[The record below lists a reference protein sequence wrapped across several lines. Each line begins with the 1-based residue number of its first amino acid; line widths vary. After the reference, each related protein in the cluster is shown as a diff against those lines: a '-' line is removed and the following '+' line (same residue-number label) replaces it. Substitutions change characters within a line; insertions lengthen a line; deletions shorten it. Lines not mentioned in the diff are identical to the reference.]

1 MTEQVIIS
9 DAVSG
14 LYQVNTGSANCCCTS
29 PPYFRLRDYGTP
41 LIAWPKVEYSPMA
54 GLPPITVDEWVG
66 ELGQERSISDYIGHL
81 VFIFRQVFRVLRDDG
96 VLWLNLGD
104 SYSGNGAA
112 YGDKKST
119 LQGATQGGR
128 GGRSRAKKGGLPDK
142 NLYGAPWRAAFALQ
156 ADGWILR
163 QDVIWHKTNA
173 MPGSQRDRCTS
184 SHEHLFM
191 MTKSPR
197 YFFDQSAILE
207 PLKESTL
214 SDTRLFTDTIS
225 DDRRGL
231 AYPGAPQQGSGM
243 MKPTGIRFGG
253 SKYGDSDEHPTKSGN
268 EYVSTGLA
276 IKRDVWSVATQP
288 YSGPHF
294 ACWPMK
300 LVEPMVLSSCPPGG
314 VVLDPF
320 FGTGV
325 TGIVAKKHGRGY
337 IGIDIDERNKALF
350 EKRMVETLGLF
361 SI

>member
-1 MTEQVIIS
+1 MIEQVIIS
-9 DAVSG
+9 DAASG
-14 LYQVNTGSANCCCTS
+14 LCQVKSGSVNCCCTS

-41 LIAWPKVEYSPMA
+41 PVEWPKVEYSPMA

-66 ELGQERSISDYIGHL
+66 EMGQELTVSDYIGHL
-81 VFIFRQVFRVLRDDG
+81 VFVFREVFRVLRDDG

-112 YGDKKST
+112 YGDDKSA

-128 GGRSRAKKGGLPDK
+128 DGKSRAKKGGLPDK
-142 NLYGAPWRAAFALQ
+142 NLYGVPWRAAFALQ

-184 SHEHLFM
+184 SHEHVFM

-197 YFFDQSAILE
+197 YFFDRSAILE
-207 PLKESTL
+207 PLKGSTL
-214 SDTRLFTDTIS
+214 N
-225 DDRRGL
+225 DRRMFDDSISEDRRQRSH
-231 AYPGAPQQGSGM
+231 PGHAQHGSGM

-253 SKYGDSDEHPTKSGN
+253 NKYGDSEEHPTKSGN
-268 EYVSTGLA
+268 EYVSTGFA
-276 IKRDVWSVATQP
+276 IKRDVWPVATQP

-337 IGIDIDERNKALF
+337 IGVDIDERNKALF